1 MSNESENSHQ
11 TGDVRTDDS
20 ILEEERLDADL
31 ARYNQIRRNLT
42 DRDTV
47 QDSNS
52 GESSLALSRCS

>member
-20 ILEEERLDADL
+20 ILEEESRLDADL
-31 ARYNQIRRNLT
+31 ARDNQIRRNLT

-47 QDSNS
+47 QNSDS
-52 GESSLALSRCS
+52 